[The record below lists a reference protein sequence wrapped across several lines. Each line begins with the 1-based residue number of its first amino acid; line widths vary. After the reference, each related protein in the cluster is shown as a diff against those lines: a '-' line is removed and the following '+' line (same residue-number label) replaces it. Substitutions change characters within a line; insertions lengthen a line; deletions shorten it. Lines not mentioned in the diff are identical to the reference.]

1 MALARPAARA
11 VVPLLAALATAVGA
25 AVLAPG
31 RAAAQGHAHPPG
43 SAERLGTVR
52 FATSCSPAVAPQFDR
67 AVALLHSF
75 EFGASLR
82 AFSAVLAADSTCA
95 MAHWGIA
102 LSRWGN
108 PMAANA
114 RPVAALRAGQAAV
127 DAARRLDARVS
138 ERERG
143 YVAAAATLFADH
155 ERVDHRTRVLAY
167 ERAMAALAARHPD
180 DSEARIFHAIALTAA
195 APPTDKT
202 YANQLRAGRTLEEI
216 WTAQPDH
223 PGLAHYIIHAYDH
236 PPLADRARLAAQR
249 YAQIAPAAAHALH
262 MPSHTFT
269 RVGAWDASVETNL
282 RSMDA
287 ALRTNSIAEA
297 LHAADYVTYA
307 YLQMRRLPEARAI
320 VDSLPGFAARFDPN
334 AVTGA
339 APGSAGLFA
348 LAAIPARWALERR
361 AWAEAARLPQTT
373 TPFAWCDA
381 MTHFARALG
390 AARTR
395 DLTTARAAID
405 SLAADERRLR
415 EAREGY
421 WAEQVAIQQL
431 GARAWLARAEGR
443 DDAALAAMREA
454 AAREDATDK
463 SAVTPGPLAPAREL
477 LGDLLLE
484 LGRPAEALEAYRTA
498 LRSEPNRHHT
508 VDGARRA
515 AEAAGDRAAAA
526 GYAAQLRAI
535 TGG

>member
-1 MALARPAARA
+1 MTLARTVVRAA
-11 VVPLLAALATAVGA
+11 VPLLAVLLAA
-25 AVLAPG
+25 G
-31 RAAAQGHAHPPG
+31 RAAAQGHAHPP
-43 SAERLGTVR
+43 AATERLGTVR
-52 FATSCSPAVAPQFDR
+52 FATSCRPAVAPQFDR

-82 AFSAVLAADSTCA
+82 AFSEVLASDSTCA

-108 PMAANA
+108 PTAANA
-114 RPVAALRAGQAAV
+114 RPAAALRAGLAAATEAQRL
-127 DAARRLDARVS
+127 AARAT

-143 YVAAAATLFADH
+143 YAAAVAQLYADH
-155 ERVDHRTRVLAY
+155 ERLDQRARVVAY
-167 ERAMAALAARHPD
+167 ERAMAELAARHPD
-180 DSEARIFHAIALTAA
+180 DGEARIFHAIALTAA
-195 APPTDKT
+195 ALPTDKT
-202 YANQLRAGRTLEEI
+202 YANQLRAGRMLEEI
-216 WTAQPDH
+216 WASQPDH

-236 PPLADRARLAAQR
+236 PPLAERARLAAQR
-249 YAQIAPAAAHALH
+249 YSQIAPAAAHALH

-269 RVGAWDASVETNL
+269 RVGAWEASVETNL
-282 RSMDA
+282 RSIDA
-287 ALRTNSIAEA
+287 ALRSASISEA
-297 LHAADYVTYA
+297 LHASDYVAYA
-307 YLQMRRLPEARAI
+307 YLQRRRTAEAKAVVDGLPA
-320 VDSLPGFAARFDPN
+320 LAARFDPN

-339 APGSAGLFA
+339 APGWAGLFA
-348 LAAIPARWALERR
+348 LAAIPARYALERR
-361 AWAEAARLPQTT
+361 AWAEAARLAPRTT
-373 TPFAWCDA
+373 DFPWTEA

-390 AARTR
+390 AAHTR
-395 DLTTARAAID
+395 ELPVARASID
-405 SLAADERRLR
+405 SLAAFERRLR

-431 GARAWLARAEGR
+431 GAHAWVARAEGR

-498 LRSEPNRHHT
+498 LRSEPNRYHT

-515 AEAAGDRAAAA
+515 AAAAGDRAAAER
-526 GYAAQLRAI
+526 YAAQLRAI
-535 TGG
+535 TGR